1 MSIISLSVYILW
13 YKTYQIHHF
22 DNMFFLSLILGH
34 KGVISDHTIWYYQWF
49 CIKITYIMIY
59 VVTRYCRIG
68 NDCVVTFLLFSSETI
83 TTANIYL
90 IEQSIRKE
98 SQITKIMTT
107 QICSDIENNE
117 IFRENIFYSI
127 LFW

>member
-1 MSIISLSVYILW
+1 
-13 YKTYQIHHF
+13 
-22 DNMFFLSLILGH
+22 
-34 KGVISDHTIWYYQWF
+34 
-49 CIKITYIMIY
+49 MIY

-117 IFRENIFYSI
+117 IFRENIFYFMVIHVIEFTIFQNLCPLGSVS
-127 LFW
+127 WAPSHR